1 MNLLRKFSFPLFC
14 ISQRLSLVFSLLIED
29 NSTKALKRLVP
40 FISSLVFLT
49 ACSDFFEPVESTPE
63 PTEYSYNYWLLKQTY
78 LFEDELPQLDENGD
92 SVQEL
97 YNKLSDPFT
106 RYIPPSKSEATIT
119 HINTSIVPGDV
130 GMEYEK
136 FPQKEY
142 PLVIYRVYPEGPA
155 GRAGIKRYGNI
166 MNANGVD
173 IVGENAFEVYDSI
186 LTYSKDIS
194 LTVAYTSD
202 TISYKL
208 TKEDVYAPTV
218 FLDTL
223 NGIPIITI
231 TSFKLNTADQK
242 NGSFGE
248 LKTYL
253 DSTQNTTEPRLIN
266 LRNNPGGHVSHC
278 IAMADLFI
286 KEGILSTRTSRDLS
300 VEGKTIYR
308 KNSQKAKAGDSG
320 EKGKF
325 VLLVNK
331 GSASCSEIFAAA
343 LQEAA
348 NIPVAGET
356 TYGKGIGQSTW
367 KTMDGGLAIITN
379 WEFLTPKGNS
389 YHKKGIVPD
398 YPCES
403 ATLSCG
409 IKAIQNYYGT
419 APLLKSRSGIFDK
432 EPSVLRRY
440 KFEGGSIEN
449 SNF

>member
-379 WEFLTPKGNS
+379 WEFLTPQGNS

-419 APLLKSRSGIFDK
+419 APLLKSRSGIFDQ

>member
-14 ISQRLSLVFSLLIED
+14 ISKRLSLVFSLLIED

-49 ACSDFFEPVESTPE
+49 ACSDFFEPIESTPE

-202 TISYKL
+202 TISYNL
-208 TKEDVYAPTV
+208 TKEDVYAPTI

-389 YHKKGIVPD
+389 YHKKGVVPD
-398 YPCES
+398 FPCES

>member
-14 ISQRLSLVFSLLIED
+14 ISQRLSFVFSLLIED

-97 YNKLSDPFT
+97 YNKLSDPVT

-202 TISYKL
+202 TISYNL
-208 TKEDVYAPTV
+208 TKEDVYAPTI

-389 YHKKGIVPD
+389 YHKKGVVPD

-419 APLLKSRSGIFDK
+419 APLLKSRSGIFDQ

>member
-202 TISYKL
+202 TISYNL
-208 TKEDVYAPTV
+208 TKEDVYAPTI

-389 YHKKGIVPD
+389 YHKKGVVPD

-419 APLLKSRSGIFDK
+419 APLLKSRSGIFDQ

>member
-1 MNLLRKFSFPLFC
+1 MDCLRCRTSNVIASRRRSNPFS
-14 ISQRLSLVFSLLIED
+14 IV
-29 NSTKALKRLVP
+29 KRLIP
-40 FISSLVFLT
+40 NSYFLISFFLFFT

-97 YNKLSDPFT
+97 YSKLSDPFT

-136 FPQKEY
+136 IPQKEY

-202 TISYKL
+202 TVLYNL
-208 TKEDVYAPTV
+208 TKEDVYAPTI

-242 NGSFGE
+242 NGSLGE

-253 DSTQNTTEPRLIN
+253 DSTQNTTGPRLIN

-286 KEGILSTRTSRDLS
+286 KEGIISTRTSRDLS

-343 LQEAA
+343 IQEAA

-389 YHKKGIVPD
+389 YHKKGVIPD

-409 IKAIQNYYGT
+409 MKAIQNYYGT

-432 EPSVLRRY
+432 EPSILRRY
-440 KFEGGSIEN
+440 KFEDGSIEN

>member
-14 ISQRLSLVFSLLIED
+14 ISKRLSLVFSLLIED

-202 TISYKL
+202 TISYNL
-208 TKEDVYAPTV
+208 TKEDVYAPTI

-389 YHKKGIVPD
+389 YHKKGVVPD

>member
-14 ISQRLSLVFSLLIED
+14 ISKRLSLVFSLLIED

-202 TISYKL
+202 TISYNL
-208 TKEDVYAPTV
+208 TKEDVYAPTI

-231 TSFKLNTADQK
+231 ISFKLNTADQK

-389 YHKKGIVPD
+389 YHKKGVVPD
-398 YPCES
+398 FPCES

>member
-1 MNLLRKFSFPLFC
+1 MNLLRKFSFSLFC
-14 ISQRLSLVFSLLIED
+14 ISKRLSLVFSLSSLV
-29 NSTKALKRLVP
+29 SRLSSPV
-40 FISSLVFLT
+40 ISLSSLVFLT

-63 PTEYSYNYWLLKQTY
+63 PTEYSYNYWLLQRTY
-78 LFEDELPQLDENGD
+78 LYEDELPQLDENGD

-97 YNKLSDPFT
+97 YSKLSDPFT
-106 RYIPPSKSEATIT
+106 RYVPPSKSEAAIT
-119 HINTSIVPGDV
+119 QINTSIVPGDV
-130 GMEYEK
+130 GMEYET

-142 PLVIYRVYPEGPA
+142 PLVIYRVYPNGPA

-166 MNANGVD
+166 LDANGVD
-173 IVGENAFEVYDSI
+173 IVGENALGVYDSV
-186 LTYSKDIS
+186 LTYSKEIT
-194 LTVAYTSD
+194 LTVAYATD
-202 TISYKL
+202 TVSYNL
-208 TKEDVYAPTV
+208 TKEDIYAPTV
-218 FLDTL
+218 FIDTL
-223 NGIPIITI
+223 NGIPVITI
-231 TSFKLNTADQK
+231 THFKLNTADQK
-242 NGSFGE
+242 NGSYGE
-248 LKTYL
+248 LKAYL
-253 DSTQNTTEPRLIN
+253 DSTQNTTEPRLID

-286 KEGILSTRTSRDLS
+286 KEGIISTRTSRDLS

-308 KNSQKAKAGDSG
+308 EKSERAKSGDSG

-348 NIPVAGET
+348 NIPVAGVT

-389 YHKKGIVPD
+389 YHKKGIIPD

-403 ATLSCG
+403 ATLTCG
-409 IKAIQNYYGT
+409 IEAIQNYYGT
-419 APLLKSRSGIFDK
+419 KAYTKNISTFDK
-432 EPSVLRRY
+432 EPTILRRY
-440 KFEGGSIEN
+440 QFEGGSIEN

>member
-202 TISYKL
+202 TISYNL
-208 TKEDVYAPTV
+208 TKEDVYAPTI

-398 YPCES
+398 FPCES

-419 APLLKSRSGIFDK
+419 APLLKSRSGIFDQ

>member
-14 ISQRLSLVFSLLIED
+14 ISKRLSLVFSLLIED

-97 YNKLSDPFT
+97 DNKLSDPFT

-202 TISYKL
+202 TISYNL
-208 TKEDVYAPTV
+208 TKEDVYAPTI

-389 YHKKGIVPD
+389 YHKKGVVPD
-398 YPCES
+398 FPCES

>member
-202 TISYKL
+202 TISYNL
-208 TKEDVYAPTV
+208 TKEDVYAPTI

-348 NIPVAGET
+348 NIPVTGET

-389 YHKKGIVPD
+389 YHKKGVVPD
-398 YPCES
+398 FPCES

>member
-14 ISQRLSLVFSLLIED
+14 ISKRLSLVFSLLIED

-202 TISYKL
+202 TISYNL
-208 TKEDVYAPTV
+208 TKEDVYAPTI

-300 VEGKTIYR
+300 VEGKTNYR

-389 YHKKGIVPD
+389 YHKKGVVPD

-419 APLLKSRSGIFDK
+419 APLLKSRSGIFDQ

>member
-14 ISQRLSLVFSLLIED
+14 ISKRLSLVFSLLIED

-202 TISYKL
+202 TISYNL
-208 TKEDVYAPTV
+208 TKEDVYAPTI

-389 YHKKGIVPD
+389 YHKKGVDPD
-398 YPCES
+398 FPCES

>member
-186 LTYSKDIS
+186 LTYSKDIF

-202 TISYKL
+202 TISYNL
-208 TKEDVYAPTV
+208 TKEDVYAPTI

-389 YHKKGIVPD
+389 YHKKGVVPD
-398 YPCES
+398 FPCES

>member
-14 ISQRLSLVFSLLIED
+14 ISKRLSLVFSLLIED

-202 TISYKL
+202 TISYNL
-208 TKEDVYAPTV
+208 TKEDVYAPTI

-398 YPCES
+398 FPCES

>member
-202 TISYKL
+202 TISYNL
-208 TKEDVYAPTV
+208 TKEDVYAPTI

-389 YHKKGIVPD
+389 YHKKGVVPD

>member
-1 MNLLRKFSFPLFC
+1 MLG
-14 ISQRLSLVFSLLIED
+14 
-29 NSTKALKRLVP
+29 
-40 FISSLVFLT
+40 FL
-49 ACSDFFEPVESTPE
+49 
-63 PTEYSYNYWLLKQTY
+63 
-78 LFEDELPQLDENGD
+78 
-92 SVQEL
+92 
-97 YNKLSDPFT
+97 
-106 RYIPPSKSEATIT
+106 
-119 HINTSIVPGDV
+119 
-130 GMEYEK
+130 
-136 FPQKEY
+136 
-142 PLVIYRVYPEGPA
+142 
-155 GRAGIKRYGNI
+155 IKR
-166 MNANGVD
+166 
-173 IVGENAFEVYDSI
+173 
-186 LTYSKDIS
+186 
-194 LTVAYTSD
+194 
-202 TISYKL
+202 
-208 TKEDVYAPTV
+208 
-218 FLDTL
+218 
-223 NGIPIITI
+223 IPIITI

-300 VEGKTIYR
+300 VEGKTNYR

-389 YHKKGIVPD
+389 YHKKGVVPD

-419 APLLKSRSGIFDK
+419 APLLKSRSGIFDQ

>member
-202 TISYKL
+202 TISYNL
-208 TKEDVYAPTV
+208 TKEDVYAPTI

-389 YHKKGIVPD
+389 YHKKGVVPD
-398 YPCES
+398 FPCES

-419 APLLKSRSGIFDK
+419 APLLKSRPGIFDQ

>member
-14 ISQRLSLVFSLLIED
+14 ISKRLSLVFSLLIED

-202 TISYKL
+202 TISYNL
-208 TKEDVYAPTV
+208 TKEDVYAPTI

-286 KEGILSTRTSRDLS
+286 KAGILSTRTSRDLS

-389 YHKKGIVPD
+389 YHKKGVVPD

>member
-1 MNLLRKFSFPLFC
+1 MNLLRKFSFPFFC
-14 ISQRLSLVFSLLIED
+14 ISKRLSLVFSPLIED

-97 YNKLSDPFT
+97 YNTLSDPFT
-106 RYIPPSKSEATIT
+106 RYIPPSKSETTII

-202 TISYKL
+202 TISYNL
-208 TKEDVYAPTV
+208 TKEDVYAPTI

-389 YHKKGIVPD
+389 YHKKGVVPD

>member
-202 TISYKL
+202 TISYNL
-208 TKEDVYAPTV
+208 TKEDVYAPTI

-253 DSTQNTTEPRLIN
+253 DSTQNTTEPRLID

-300 VEGKTIYR
+300 VEGKTNYR

-389 YHKKGIVPD
+389 YHKKGVVPD

-419 APLLKSRSGIFDK
+419 APLLKSRSGIFDQ

>member
-1 MNLLRKFSFPLFC
+1 MLFEIKKQKERTHKC
-14 ISQRLSLVFSLLIED
+14 SWLKASTASVLI
-29 NSTKALKRLVP
+29 A
-40 FISSLVFLT
+40 FFLT

-97 YNKLSDPFT
+97 YSKLSDPFT

-136 FPQKEY
+136 IPQKEY

-202 TISYKL
+202 TISYNL
-208 TKEDVYAPTV
+208 TKEDVYAPTI

-242 NGSFGE
+242 NGSLGE

-253 DSTQNTTEPRLIN
+253 DSTQNTTGPRLIN

-278 IAMADLFI
+278 IAMADLFV
-286 KEGILSTRTSRDLS
+286 KEGIISTRTSRDLS

-308 KNSQKAKAGDSG
+308 EKSERAKSSDSG

-389 YHKKGIVPD
+389 YHKKGVIPD

-409 IKAIQNYYGT
+409 MKAIQNYYGT

-432 EPSVLRRY
+432 EPSILRRY

>member
-202 TISYKL
+202 TISYNL
-208 TKEDVYAPTV
+208 TKEDVYAPTI

-300 VEGKTIYR
+300 VEGKTNYR

-389 YHKKGIVPD
+389 YHKKGVVPD
-398 YPCES
+398 FPCES

>member
-14 ISQRLSLVFSLLIED
+14 ISKRLSLVFSLLIED

-202 TISYKL
+202 TISYNL
-208 TKEDVYAPTV
+208 TKEDVYAPTI

-389 YHKKGIVPD
+389 YHKKGVVPD
-398 YPCES
+398 FPCES

>member
-202 TISYKL
+202 TISYNL
-208 TKEDVYAPTV
+208 TKEDVYAPTI

-389 YHKKGIVPD
+389 YHKKGVVPD

-432 EPSVLRRY
+432 EPSVLRRFR
-440 KFEGGSIEN
+440 FEGGSIEN

>member
-1 MNLLRKFSFPLFC
+1 MLFEIKKQKEQTHKC
-14 ISQRLSLVFSLLIED
+14 SWLKVSTASVLI
-29 NSTKALKRLVP
+29 A
-40 FISSLVFLT
+40 FFLT

-202 TISYKL
+202 TISYNL
-208 TKEDVYAPTV
+208 TKEDVYAPTI

-223 NGIPIITI
+223 NGTPIITI

-278 IAMADLFI
+278 IAMADLFV
-286 KEGILSTRTSRDLS
+286 KEGIISTRTSRDLS

-389 YHKKGIVPD
+389 YHKKGVVPD

-409 IKAIQNYYGT
+409 IETIQNYYGT

>member
-14 ISQRLSLVFSLLIED
+14 ISKRLSLVFSLLIED

-78 LFEDELPQLDENGD
+78 LFEDELPQLDENVD

-202 TISYKL
+202 TISYNL
-208 TKEDVYAPTV
+208 TKEDVYAPTI

-389 YHKKGIVPD
+389 YHKKGVVPD
-398 YPCES
+398 FPCES

>member
-14 ISQRLSLVFSLLIED
+14 ISKRLSLVFSLLIED

-202 TISYKL
+202 TISYNL
-208 TKEDVYAPTV
+208 TKEDVYAPTI

-389 YHKKGIVPD
+389 YHKKGVVPD

-419 APLLKSRSGIFDK
+419 APLLKSRSGIFDQ

>member
-1 MNLLRKFSFPLFC
+1 MLFEIKKQKEQTHKC
-14 ISQRLSLVFSLLIED
+14 SWLKASTASVLI
-29 NSTKALKRLVP
+29 A
-40 FISSLVFLT
+40 FFLT

-130 GMEYEK
+130 GMEYEE

-202 TISYKL
+202 TISYNL
-208 TKEDVYAPTV
+208 TKEDVYAPTI

-223 NGIPIITI
+223 NGTPIITI

-278 IAMADLFI
+278 IAMADLFV
-286 KEGILSTRTSRDLS
+286 KEGIISTRTSRDLS

-389 YHKKGIVPD
+389 YHKKGVVPD
-398 YPCES
+398 FLCES

-409 IKAIQNYYGT
+409 IEAIQNYYGT

-440 KFEGGSIEN
+440 KFEDGSIEN

>member
-173 IVGENAFEVYDSI
+173 IVGENAFQVYDSI

-202 TISYKL
+202 TISYNL
-208 TKEDVYAPTV
+208 TKEDVYAPTI

-266 LRNNPGGHVSHC
+266 LRNNPGGHVSRC

-300 VEGKTIYR
+300 VEGKTNYR

-389 YHKKGIVPD
+389 YHKKGVVPD

-419 APLLKSRSGIFDK
+419 APLLKSRSGIFDQ